1 MMKKLFC
8 FVCFTLLATPTQYF
22 AETSVETQSE
32 IGVVN
37 LQRCL
42 EESLLGKKEQEE
54 LDRIKKRFSKSIGK
68 LEEELKSMYSK
79 LQDEEYM
86 EGLSQTAS
94 DELRKDFEE
103 KTGEYQVLM
112 SQYQQELNQRHVKRL
127 QKVFDEVKKAS
138 QIVRQ
143 KKNLSLILNE
153 EVVLAAPNADQT
165 EAIIKILDE
174 SFESN

>member
-1 MMKKLFC
+1 MKKLFC
-8 FVCFTLLATPTQYF
+8 FVCFSLLATPSSFF
-22 AETSVETQSE
+22 AETALESQQEV
-32 IGVVN
+32 GVVN

-42 EESLLGKKEQEE
+42 EESLLGKKEQED
-54 LDRIKKRFSKSIGK
+54 LDRIKKRFGKSIGK
-68 LEEELKSMYSK
+68 LEEELKSIYMK

-94 DELRKDFEE
+94 DELKKEFED

-112 SQYQQELNQRHVKRL
+112 SQYQQELNQKHIKRL
-127 QKVFDEVKKAS
+127 QKVINEVKKAS

-143 KKNLSLILNE
+143 KKQLSVILND
-153 EVVLAAPNADQT
+153 EVVLAGPEADQT
-165 EAIIKILDE
+165 DAIIKILDE

>member
-22 AETSVETQSE
+22 AETSVEAQSE

-143 KKNLSLILNE
+143 KKNLSVILNE
-153 EVVLAAPNADQT
+153 EVVLAAPNVDQT